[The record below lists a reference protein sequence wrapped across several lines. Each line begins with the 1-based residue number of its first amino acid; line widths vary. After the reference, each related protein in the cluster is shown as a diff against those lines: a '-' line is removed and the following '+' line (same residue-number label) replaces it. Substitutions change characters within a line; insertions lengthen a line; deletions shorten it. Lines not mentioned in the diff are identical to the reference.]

1 LGWVGGT
8 EVPIK
13 FEDLFGENEVTYAR
27 GRMPDRIYASKSFLA
42 QWGSD
47 AGYPSRY
54 VYKVFDEEVG
64 PDGEDWEWETHV
76 VDTTPAGRKQL
87 QMHVA
92 RAAGAVRQIRI
103 QRVPTGTD
111 AEKLETILTLDRGQ
125 CTKLIDLI
133 KALESIPADGEASV
147 RVDDQILRDVFSDPY
162 AIGRIYSQNP
172 SRFRAL
178 IESDAT
184 AEDVIAL
191 RRRREVVET
200 MRSWLEDEAAFDAA
214 QHLAKGPERAW
225 QALLE
230 DNPWVL
236 GIGLGGQLYT
246 SWDEEKLEQVTT
258 GANIATAGKRIDA
271 LLQTNGLVRSL
282 AFAEIKH
289 HQTPLLAKSP
299 YRPAAWGPSNELA
312 GALVQVQQTV
322 RMAVRDLGE
331 FIAEL
336 GDDGSRTGDG
346 TFVSQPRSFLIVG
359 SLGQLKGS
367 LGGAIDDKVHSFELF
382 RRNVVQPEIITF
394 DELLAR
400 AEWHVKLA
408 AEWARTETSAA
419 DEVDDGWPF

>member
-1 LGWVGGT
+1 MR
-8 EVPIK
+8 IA
-13 FEDLFGENEVTYAR
+13 FEDLSDQTEVTYAR

-42 QWGSD
+42 QWGAD
-47 AGYPSRY
+47 AGKPSRY
-54 VYKVFDEEVG
+54 VYKVFDEE
-64 PDGEDWEWETHV
+64 DTADDEDWVWEAYV
-76 VDTTPAGRKQL
+76 VDTTPGGRKQL

-92 RAAGAVRQIRI
+92 REAGAVRKIRI
-103 QRVPTGTD
+103 QKVPTDPD
-111 AEKLETILTLDRGQ
+111 ADQLENILTLDRGQ
-125 CTKLIDLI
+125 CIKLIDLI
-133 KALESIPADGEASV
+133 KALDSIPADGEASV
-147 RVDDQILRDVFSDPY
+147 RVDDQLLRDVFSDPD
-162 AIGRIYSQNP
+162 AIGRVYSQDP
-172 SRFRAL
+172 TRLRAL
-178 IESDAT
+178 IECDAT

-191 RRRREVVET
+191 QRRREVVET
-200 MRSWLEDEAAFDAA
+200 MRRWLEDETAFEAAKDDA
-214 QHLAKGPERAW
+214 HGPERAW

-246 SWDEEKLEQVTT
+246 SWDRGKLEQVTT
-258 GANIATAGKRIDA
+258 GANIVSAGKRIDA

-289 HQTPLLAKSP
+289 HRTALLTTTP
-299 YRPAAWGPSNELA
+299 YRSAAWGPSEELA

-331 FIAEL
+331 FIAERAE
-336 GDDGSRTGDG
+336 DGSRTGDG

-359 SLGQLKGS
+359 SLAQFRGS
-367 LGGAIDDKVHSFELF
+367 DGGAIDDKVHSFELF

-408 AEWARTETSAA
+408 EEQSQRGAAESG
-419 DEVDDGWPF
+419 EVDHL